1 MSKLSQFVLD
11 HLPLSKLEKALI
23 AENRVFTIRAN
34 LSKSLNSSIST
45 YTTDTEFTEEGSN
58 LQSASCETLDN
69 SIPNSV
75 PKSKRK
81 LKKVIIAEIDQER
94 EELKKLPDVVA
105 SSHMSNY
112 CKTFD
117 K

>member
-11 HLPLSKLEKALI
+11 HLPLSKLEKSLI

-45 YTTDTEFTEEGSN
+45 YMTDTSEFTEDASN
-58 LQSASCETLDN
+58 LQSASCETLDDN
-69 SIPNSV
+69 SVPNSV
-75 PKSKRK
+75 PKSKKK
-81 LKKVIIAEIDQER
+81 LKKVIIAEIDQDK
-94 EELKKLPDVVA
+94 EEFKKLPDVVA

-112 CKTFD
+112 
-117 K
+117 